1 MTTLAF
7 SRYVLLVKLDENS
20 RIIFLESLLEQ
31 LIPWNILHPKSS
43 FFKIPFKTMLI
54 NSTAKLSLNKREII
68 NTSRNSYE
76 QLNVIIKKMW
86 KYK

>member
-1 MTTLAF
+1 
-7 SRYVLLVKLDENS
+7 
-20 RIIFLESLLEQ
+20 
-31 LIPWNILHPKSS
+31 
-43 FFKIPFKTMLI
+43 MLI